1 MKNTIKFS
9 NWILKRT
16 DNLQDVLIISLI
28 TIIFVVILVI
38 VTKKKR
44 QLYRMSQS
52 NHHNWNF
59 NDLIT
64 VAHNC
69 NICETNIVLSSGC
82 FCDCCQLYIDEKC
95 LKKADKEIKC
105 KVLCRNNDSSTVWHH
120 HWIKGNLPL
129 NSICN
134 YCKQICDITPGIND
148 FKCVWCQNTIHEICL
163 NKMNNKRLEASFECD
178 FGVYKNFILKPNF
191 IISNKMINNKFN
203 SICDVKI
210 DHELVEEMRDWT
222 PLIVFANTKSGSND
236 ADQIMKHFRSILNPL
251 QVINMNNLNP
261 KKVFK
266 WMSNYSDIVQ
276 FNVLVCGGD
285 GSVGWL
291 LEIASKLKF
300 KVNFFNFKNFILN
313 KILFFLETSL
323 FCYSTTWYRK
333 RFVKS
338 FRLGRRVHG

>member
-28 TIIFVVILVI
+28 TFVFVVILV
-38 VTKKKR
+38 VVSKKKR

-52 NHHNWNF
+52 NHNWNF

-64 VAHNC
+64 VAHSC

-105 KVLCRNNDSSTVWHH
+105 KLLCRNDSINSSSWYH

-129 NSICN
+129 NSICF
-134 YCKQICDITPGIND
+134 YCKQMCDTMPGIND
-148 FKCVWCQNTIHEICL
+148 FKCVWCQNTIHDDCL
-163 NKMNNKRLEASFECD
+163 NKMKQNNLEDAEECD

-191 IISNKMINNKFN
+191 IFSNNKLINNKFN
-203 SICDVKI
+203 SILDVKI
-210 DHELVEEMRDWT
+210 DYKLVEEMRDWT

-236 ADQIMKHFRSILNPL
+236 AELIMKHFRSILNPL
-251 QVINMNNLNP
+251 QVINMNNLDP

-266 WMSNYSDIVQ
+266 WMSTYSDLVQ

-300 KVNFFNFKNFILN
+300 KVEKKKFWLINIFFHV
-313 KILFFLETSL
+313 LFLL
-323 FCYSTTWYRK
+323 
-333 RFVKS
+333 
-338 FRLGRRVHG
+338 

>member
-9 NWILKRT
+9 NWLLRRTNNVSDILI
-16 DNLQDVLIISLI
+16 LSLV
-28 TIIFVVILVI
+28 TFIFVTILVI
-38 VTKKKR
+38 ITKKKR

-52 NHHNWNF
+52 NHTWNF

-69 NICETNIVLSSGC
+69 NICETSIVLSSGVY
-82 FCDCCQLYIDEKC
+82 CDSCQVYIDEKC

-105 KVLCRNNDSSTVWHH
+105 KTLCVNKSKEKRNETTTWSH
-120 HWIKGNLPL
+120 HWVKGNLPL
-129 NSICN
+129 NSICI
-134 YCKQICDITPGIND
+134 YCKQVCEARPGIND
-148 FKCVWCQNTIHEICL
+148 FKCAWCQLTIHERCL
-163 NKMNNKRLEASFECD
+163 NRSKIEDADGADECD

-191 IISNKMINNKFN
+191 IFSDKVINNKYN

-210 DHELVEEMRDWT
+210 DSKLADEMRDWN

-236 ADQIMKHFRSILNPL
+236 AEQIMKHFRSILNPL
-251 QVINMNNLNP
+251 QIININNLDP

-266 WMSNYSDIVQ
+266 WMSSFSDLVQ
-276 FNVLVCGGD
+276 FNILVCGGD

-300 KVNFFNFKNFILN
+300 KVF
-313 KILFFLETSL
+313 S
-323 FCYSTTWYRK
+323 
-333 RFVKS
+333 
-338 FRLGRRVHG
+338 